1 MRYFAS
7 EYEAQHRQFGAQPSR
22 VAQLGHMAVG
32 YGVGRGDGS
41 VVGKAVGV
49 PVGTPV
55 GSGDGGVVG
64 VAVGSAVGT
73 PEGAILP
80 TTSVVTHV
88 MFAAST
94 KCNAD
99 EALYA

>member
-1 MRYFAS
+1 M
-7 EYEAQHRQFGAQPSR
+7 
-22 VAQLGHMAVG
+22 
-32 YGVGRGDGS
+32 GR
-41 VVGKAVGV
+41 AVGV

-55 GSGDGGVVG
+55 GSGEGGVVG

-73 PEGAILP
+73 PEGAMLP

-94 KCNAD
+94 KWRAD